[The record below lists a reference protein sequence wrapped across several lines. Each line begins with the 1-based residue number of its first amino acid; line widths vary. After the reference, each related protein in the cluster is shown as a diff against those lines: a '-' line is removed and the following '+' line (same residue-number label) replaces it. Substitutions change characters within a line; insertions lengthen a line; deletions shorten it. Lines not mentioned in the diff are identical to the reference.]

1 MKKRLCLFLTGIML
15 LGVPFNTLAAEAV
28 LKDKQE
34 NSTILEC
41 EKYEDIPAT
50 LTSDENELLLSE
62 ITYNDGK
69 YQALYSE
76 TGNEAEDTKAARIVV
91 SYKKEI
97 QVWYDNFNDITE
109 YYSYKEYSTEYK
121 AWCSGS
127 LKLKKVNQING
138 RYQVTYVGDLTGII

>member
-15 LGVPFNTLAAEAV
+15 LSVPFNTLAAEAV

-34 NSTILEC
+34 NSTILEY

-69 YQALYSE
+69 YQVLYSE

-121 AWCSGS
+121 TWCSGP
-127 LKLKKVNQING
+127 LKLKQVNQING